1 MKLLLSVMVMLG
13 AVLATMVPHVG
24 PVETHV
30 PRTYKM
36 DLSQSPK
43 ERWAPIVRDYH

>member
-1 MKLLLSVMVMLG
+1 MKIV
-13 AVLATMVPHVG
+13 VLAIFVALACCTMVPHFG

-36 DLSQSPK
+36 ELNDPPLK
-43 ERWAPIVRDYH
+43 RWAQITKDYAT